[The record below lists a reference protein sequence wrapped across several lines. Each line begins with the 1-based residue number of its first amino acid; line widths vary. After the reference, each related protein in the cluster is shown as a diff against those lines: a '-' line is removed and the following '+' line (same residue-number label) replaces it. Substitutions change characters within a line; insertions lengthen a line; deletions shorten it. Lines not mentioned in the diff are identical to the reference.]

1 MNGSS
6 AIASMKSHHVACVP
20 LRRRAVECTALR
32 ASPPSRESLA
42 TVQPDFF
49 PSLADPLLR
58 LWLWPSRRRCKH
70 CAWTSCACRSLTP
83 SYGPLEPLFGMPTL
97 AISFGIVPTCRR
109 RGKRAR
115 QRRAAAMQ
123 LRGPSAATTP
133 GPGPSTDDPWQR
145 PPATWARSMLACTRR
160 EQATRFGVRR
170 FRQSQRLLLP
180 KASAA
185 ATHALAI
192 VHVELMTRTPSR
204 CSRSTALR

>member
-1 MNGSS
+1 MLITSEGTHNMTPNTPFH
-6 AIASMKSHHVACVP
+6 AP
-20 LRRRAVECTALR
+20 
-32 ASPPSRESLA
+32 
-42 TVQPDFF
+42 QFF
-49 PSLADPLLR
+49 SSLADPLLR

-97 AISFGIVPTCRR
+97 AISSGIVPTCRR

-192 VHVELMTRTPSR
+192 VVQSRELMTRTPSG